1 MLGDKKYLELTGR
14 FQTRVPEMDA
24 EHQQLVDIINHMYEI
39 YQHQG
44 SNQDLFTVLDELLAY
59 GFKHFADEEVYM
71 AKVGTS
77 NLEEH
82 QRIHRDLLDQVR
94 RLQDQLQ
101 SGQSGVD
108 EETFKFL
115 QNWLMGHI
123 VGTDVKNY
131 GVQEAVISQ
140 MTEEELAQLAN
151 SLLDEGEAK

>member
-1 MLGDKKYLELTGR
+1 MMGDKKYLELTGR

-24 EHQQLVDIINHMYEI
+24 EHQQLVDIINRMYEI
-39 YQHQG
+39 YHHQG
-44 SNQDLFTVLDELLAY
+44 SNQDLFMVLDELLAY
-59 GFKHFADEEVYM
+59 GFKHFADEEAYM
-71 AKVGTS
+71 AKMGTP

-82 QRIHRDLLDQVR
+82 KRIHHDLLDQVR
-94 RLQDQLQ
+94 RLQEQLH
-101 SGQSGVD
+101 SGRSGVD

-151 SLLDEGEAK
+151 SLLDEGKAK